1 MLSDTHIHVFSI
13 ASNMEVK
20 SLMKRNFQAALY
32 VISNSDNRIS
42 QVIHHF
48 QKRIFSCKVASATLL
63 Q

>member
-1 MLSDTHIHVFSI
+1 
-13 ASNMEVK
+13 MEVK